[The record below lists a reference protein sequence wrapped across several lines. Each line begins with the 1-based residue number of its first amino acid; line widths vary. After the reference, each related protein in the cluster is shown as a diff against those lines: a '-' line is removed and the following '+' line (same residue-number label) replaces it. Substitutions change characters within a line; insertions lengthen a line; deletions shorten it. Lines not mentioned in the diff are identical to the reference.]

1 MAPHMNSYR
10 LPLQSVIQCLVL
22 LLTATTPIHAAE
34 KLNVLL
40 IISDDLRDSVHCYG
54 NAAVQTPNLDRLA
67 ARGVRFEHAYVQY
80 PVCNPSRTSFLTGMR
95 CEQTGVVDNKT
106 PFRSRLPDVVTFP
119 QLLRQARWHTAAFGK
134 VFHVGEVIG
143 EIRDGWMDVGKSWD
157 EGQMFQPTPAGRVIE
172 GRNLTGGK
180 LKWCQWGATAGTDD
194 DQPDGQTARH
204 SVDTI
209 EKLTKSGQPWMV
221 AAGFHRPH
229 DPFLSPKKYFDLYP
243 LGSLKIY
250 DDPENTS
257 PLRPLSLP
265 GGAFADAFNAFT
277 DRDRQEF
284 LRAYYAGVSFMDAQV
299 GRLLDALDRLNVW
312 DRTLV
317 IFIGDHGYHHN
328 ERNWWSKSTLFERS
342 CRVPCI
348 LVAPGAKK
356 GQVCSSIVELVDLYP
371 TIADYCGVR
380 APHRLAGQS
389 FRPLLENPERE
400 GKEAAFTLVSRGQ
413 NHYGQSV
420 RTARWRYTQWSDG
433 DAELY
438 DEVNDPQEVHDLSD
452 DPAMGTIIEEL
463 KGQLAQ
469 VGPFQSAK
477 LKPLSELRPV
487 RP

>member
-1 MAPHMNSYR
+1 MNSER
-10 LPLQSVIQCLVL
+10 HPHPPIIQCLVL
-22 LLTATTPIHAAE
+22 LLTVSTPIQAAE

-54 NAAVQTPNLDRLA
+54 NTAVQTPNLDRLA
-67 ARGVRFEHAYVQY
+67 ARGVRFEHAYAQY

-106 PFRSRLPDVVTFP
+106 LFRTRLPDVVTLP
-119 QLLRQARWHTAAFGK
+119 QLLRRAGWHTVSIGK
-134 VFHVGEVIG
+134 VFHVGEVMG
-143 EIRDGWMDVGKSWD
+143 EIRAGWMDLGKSWD
-157 EGQMFQPTPAGRVIE
+157 EAQMFQPTPAGRVIQ

-180 LKWCQWGATAGTDD
+180 LKWCQWGATAGDDD

-204 SVDTI
+204 SIDAI

-243 LGSLKIY
+243 AGSLTIY
-250 DDPENTS
+250 HDPENAR
-257 PLRPLSLP
+257 PLQPLSLP
-265 GGAFADAFNAFT
+265 GGDFADAFNAFS

-299 GRLLDALDRLNVW
+299 GRLLDTLDRLDLW

-328 ERNWWSKSTLFERS
+328 ERKWWSKSTLFERS

-348 LVAPGAKK
+348 LVAPGAKN

-371 TIADYCGVR
+371 TIADYCGVS

-389 FRPLLENPERE
+389 LRPLLENPLHK
-400 GKEAAFTLVSRGQ
+400 GKEAAFTLVTRGQ

-420 RTARWRYTQWSDG
+420 RTERWRYTQWSDG
-433 DAELY
+433 NAELY
-438 DEVNDPQEVHDLSD
+438 DELNDPQEVHNRSD
-452 DPAMGTIIEEL
+452 DPAMATIIEEL
-463 KGQLAQ
+463 KGRLAQ
-469 VGPFQSAK
+469 VGPFELVKQKPPSK
-477 LKPLSELRPV
+477 LRTDRP
-487 RP
+487 